1 MKTMVKLLVVLAL
14 VLAGFSQHTTASA
27 SHGFSVTIDKRATL
41 TASHILVEVSGTY
54 SCGQPAGGL
63 DPDKSGFGYSVTQ
76 FYKGEVISGG
86 GGIGGFELNCNGAT
100 HTWTQQISGWLPNG
114 QPALWHGGKAI
125 VQGGGE
131 VCNSDRSDCAGV
143 GFTLAIRI
151 RG

>member
-1 MKTMVKLLVVLAL
+1 MAKRYITVGFTWLLLVVLA
-14 VLAGFSQHTTASA
+14 VAPAAA

-41 TASHILVEVSGTY
+41 TASHILLQVSGTY

-76 FYKGEVISGG
+76 FYKGGVITGG
-86 GGIGGFELNCNGAT
+86 GGIGGHDLQCDGAI
-100 HTWTQQISGWLPNG
+100 HTWTHQINGWSNG

-151 RG
+151 SG